1 VYRKRLELKEIE
13 SQRKL
18 SEAPLLARMKMTKK
32 NEFALSS
39 LPVVALPNSIF
50 DPIFREGLVL

>member
-1 VYRKRLELKEIE
+1 MYRKRLELKEIE

-18 SEAPLLARMKMTKK
+18 SEAPLLARMKMTTK

-39 LPVVALPNSIF
+39 LLVVALPNSIF